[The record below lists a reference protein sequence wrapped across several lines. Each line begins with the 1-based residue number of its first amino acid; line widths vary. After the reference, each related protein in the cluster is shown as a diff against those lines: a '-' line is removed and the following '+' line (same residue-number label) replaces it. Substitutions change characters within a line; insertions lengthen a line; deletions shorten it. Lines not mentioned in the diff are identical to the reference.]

1 MGNEKEPNPIPVRV
15 TRIDPPSSGYG
26 WIPIA
31 AVGILLLAIFIMLPL
46 TNNTT
51 PATRTVENQGTTPVL
66 TPPQ

>member
-1 MGNEKEPNPIPVRV
+1 MGNEKEASRIPVRV

-46 TNNTT
+46 TNDTT
-51 PATRTVENQGTTPVL
+51 QAPRTVVNQGNTPVP

>member
-1 MGNEKEPNPIPVRV
+1 MGNEKEAGRISVRV

-46 TNNTT
+46 TNDTT
-51 PATRTVENQGTTPVL
+51 PTPRTVENQGTTPVP

>member
-1 MGNEKEPNPIPVRV
+1 MGNEEEAGRIPVRV

-31 AVGILLLAIFIMLPL
+31 VVGILLLAIFILLPL
-46 TNNTT
+46 SNDTT
-51 PATRTVENQGTTPVL
+51 PATRTVENQGTTSVP

>member
-1 MGNEKEPNPIPVRV
+1 MDNEKEAGRIPVRV
-15 TRIDPPSSGYG
+15 TSIDPSSSGYG

-46 TNNTT
+46 TNDTT
-51 PATRTVENQGTTPVL
+51 PAPRTVENQGTTPVP